1 MIRGACVPCGVKRG
15 SGVFMGLNS
24 IGNWRRPGDSARA
37 VGFFVLC
44 GVCAAG
50 FATQLGAAAERQ
62 VRGMVLVGGRPSAN
76 AVVWLEAPDAPPPSE
91 AKKVVLDQR
100 QMRFSPL
107 VLAVRV
113 GTAVLFPNND
123 RVFHNVFSFH
133 HGKVFDLGLYPVGDS
148 KVVRF
153 DKPGLS
159 RIFCNIHPNMAAYV
173 VAVDSP
179 YFAVSD
185 ESGAFALPPVPPGR
199 YTFHAWRAG
208 ASELSGVWSVG
219 DQDAPVSI
227 EWPK

>member
-1 MIRGACVPCGVKRG
+1 
-15 SGVFMGLNS
+15 MGRVS
-24 IGNWRRPGDSARA
+24 IGGVRRPGGRARA
-37 VGFFVLC
+37 LFLLSVVLATLCATHVG
-44 GVCAAG
+44 
-50 FATQLGAAAERQ
+50 AEIERR
-62 VRGMVLVGGRPSAN
+62 VRGRVLAGGRPAAN
-76 AVVWLEAPDAPPPSE
+76 VVVWFEAPDAPRR
-91 AKKVVLDQR
+91 AAQKVILDQR
-100 QMRFSPL
+100 NLKFSPQ

-113 GTAVLFPNND
+113 GTEVHFPNND

-173 VAVDSP
+173 FAVDSP

-185 ESGAFALPPVPPGR
+185 NAGAFVVPPVPAGR
-199 YTFHAWRAG
+199 YTYHAWRSG
-208 ASELSGVWSVG
+208 ASELSGDWSVG
-219 DQDAPVSI
+219 ADDNTLSI

>member
-1 MIRGACVPCGVKRG
+1 
-15 SGVFMGLNS
+15 MGLNS
-24 IGNWRRPGDSARA
+24 IGSRRRRGDCARA
-37 VGFFVLC
+37 VAFVVL
-44 GVCAAG
+44 GGASAVVFAAH
-50 FATQLGAAAERQ
+50 LGAAAEQQ
-62 VRGMVLVGGRPSAN
+62 VRGVVRVAGRPAAN
-76 AVVWLEAPDAPPPSE
+76 VVVWLDAPDAPPSV

-100 QMRFSPL
+100 QLKFSPQ
-107 VLAVRV
+107 VLAVRA

-148 KVVRF
+148 KLVKF

-173 VAVDSP
+173 FVVDSP

-185 ESGAFALPPVPPGR
+185 ESGTFVLPPVPAGR
-199 YTFHAWRAG
+199 YTYRVWRSA
-208 ASELSGVWSVG
+208 ASDYLSGVWTVG
-219 DQDAPVSI
+219 DQDAPMAI

>member
-1 MIRGACVPCGVKRG
+1 
-15 SGVFMGLNS
+15 MGLNS
-24 IGNWRRPGDSARA
+24 IVSRRRAGDCGRA
-37 VGFFVLC
+37 VALAMLGGAWAVLFT
-44 GVCAAG
+44 VHV
-50 FATQLGAAAERQ
+50 GAAAERQ
-62 VRGMVLVGGRPSAN
+62 IRGVVLAAGRPAAN
-76 AVVWLEAPDAPPPSE
+76 AVVWLEAPDAPPAAQ

-100 QMRFSPL
+100 QLKFSPQ
-107 VLAVRV
+107 VVAVRA

-148 KVVRF
+148 KLVKF

-173 VAVDSP
+173 FVVDSP

-185 ESGAFALPPVPPGR
+185 EAGTFVLPPVPAGK
-199 YTFHAWRAG
+199 YTYRAWRS
-208 ASELSGVWSVG
+208 ASADYLSGVWSVG

-227 EWPK
+227 GWAK

>member
-1 MIRGACVPCGVKRG
+1 
-15 SGVFMGLNS
+15 MGLNS
-24 IGNWRRPGDSARA
+24 IGSRHRRGHCAKAVAFVMLGGAWAAVFSAH
-37 VGFFVLC
+37 V
-44 GVCAAG
+44 
-50 FATQLGAAAERQ
+50 GAAAERQ
-62 VRGMVLVGGRPSAN
+62 VRCVVRVAGRPAAN
-76 AVVWLEAPDAPPPSE
+76 VVVWLEAPDAPLPGE

-100 QMRFSPL
+100 QLKFSPQ
-107 VLAVRV
+107 VLAVRA

-173 VAVDSP
+173 FAVDSP
-179 YFAVSD
+179 YFAVTD
-185 ESGAFALPPVPPGR
+185 NDGAFVLPAVPSGR
-199 YTFHAWRAG
+199 HTYHAWRSGG
-208 ASELSGVWSVG
+208 AQVVSGEWSVTAEDG
-219 DQDAPVSI
+219 LLSI